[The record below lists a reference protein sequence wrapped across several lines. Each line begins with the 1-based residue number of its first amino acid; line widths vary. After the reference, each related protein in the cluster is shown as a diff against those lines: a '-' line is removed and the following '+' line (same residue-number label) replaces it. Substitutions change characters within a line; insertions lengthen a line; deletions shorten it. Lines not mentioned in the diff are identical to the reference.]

1 MDELGPQG
9 WFGCFLGPGRQE
21 KHAGP
26 ERAEV
31 PTWRPPPA
39 PWCPPSSPSPCPSGS
54 PAAVLPLHVQRRLSP
69 SEAQA
74 GEGVIQGER
83 HIAQAVGA
91 VRLIVHILPV
101 GAEARGARR
110 VVSVQVVVQLPDDLL
125 IDHSF
130 EFSGKEGGPG
140 CLLCSGGGWIK
151 RAMSASR
158 EGGGGGRGGGEGC
171 LGAGLCSQA
180 AWIQMTLAHLSAL
193 SFLICNVELKRSASG
208 LSELTSRA
216 FKAVVRTESA
226 SFKCALNKLHP
237 RCL

>member
-1 MDELGPQG
+1 M
-9 WFGCFLGPGRQE
+9 
-21 KHAGP
+21 A
-26 ERAEV
+26 
-31 PTWRPPPA
+31 
-39 PWCPPSSPSPCPSGS
+39 PSSRAPVPSLLALALPVHPSGS
-54 PAAVLPLHVQRRLSP
+54 PAAVLPLYVQRRLSA

-83 HIAQAVGA
+83 HVAQAVGA

-140 CLLCSGGGWIK
+140 CLLCSGGGGGGWIK

-158 EGGGGGRGGGEGC
+158 EGGGGGGGEGC
-171 LGAGLCSQA
+171 LGAGLCSLPGSKRHLL
-180 AWIQMTLAHLSAL
+180 ISLSSVSLSATW
-193 SFLICNVELKRSASG
+193 S
-208 LSELTSRA
+208 
-216 FKAVVRTESA
+216 
-226 SFKCALNKLHP
+226 
-237 RCL
+237 